1 MATRRRPSSTTP
13 SLGDVRSTKT
23 HEVSTKKTKKQCS
36 RVLTC
41 QKVKLQVY
49 TLKYDDASVY
59 VGEIHTESRQRHG
72 KGVFRTSHGDTMSL
86 GVNSFGTRDFA
97 VTHDRHEGMY
107 HKDKRHGRGTYLWT
121 NGDKYIGEFYNGRV
135 CCSSDNLP
143 DTQHLMDSSLIRCMV
158 TASFSVHP
166 AGMSL
171 KVHPRTWVR
180 GVIAH
185 GLKRFA
191 NGDTLQGTAGAS
203 TWNGDDGTLTGDG
216 IKTFRNGNVYRGRL
230 ERSVQAGFGILES
243 PLRQQTY
250 VGMWVCNQMDGSG
263 RLEFLSSSPL
273 SSPSSSP
280 NVYVG
285 LFVKGQFHGHGRLEY
300 ATGAVYEGAY
310 AQNRR
315 HGRGVFRWSPT
326 HDGGD
331 LDFEVYEGMWEAD
344 LPHGVGYFT
353 CQHAA
358 FHGQWCRGYPHGAG
372 MYTCRASGDRRRH
385 EFRHGQ
391 CIDDPNIVFDRVSV
405 VS

>member
-1 MATRRRPSSTTP
+1 M
-13 SLGDVRSTKT
+13 
-23 HEVSTKKTKKQCS
+23 STKKTKKQCS

-49 TLKYDDASVY
+49 TLKYNDASVY
-59 VGEIHTESRQRHG
+59 VGEIHIESRQRHG
-72 KGVFRTSHGDTMSL
+72 KGVFRTSHGDVL
-86 GVNSFGTRDFA
+86 DG
-97 VTHDRHEGMY
+97 
-107 HKDKRHGRGTYLWT
+107 
-121 NGDKYIGEFYNGRV
+121 
-135 CCSSDNLP
+135 
-143 DTQHLMDSSLIRCMV
+143 
-158 TASFSVHP
+158 
-166 AGMSL
+166 
-171 KVHPRTWVR
+171 TWVK

-203 TWNGDDGTLTGDG
+203 TWNSDDGTLTGDG

-300 ATGAVYEGAY
+300 ASGAVYEGAF

-326 HDGGD
+326 HDDGD